1 MLEKVDIFLLSS
13 QLFRYYYKYKNLD
26 SKFEFIKRRNIMYN
40 FISKRDVPDWEPT
53 EEEFEASQKPN
64 KK

>member
-1 MLEKVDIFLLSS
+1 M
-13 QLFRYYYKYKNLD
+13 D